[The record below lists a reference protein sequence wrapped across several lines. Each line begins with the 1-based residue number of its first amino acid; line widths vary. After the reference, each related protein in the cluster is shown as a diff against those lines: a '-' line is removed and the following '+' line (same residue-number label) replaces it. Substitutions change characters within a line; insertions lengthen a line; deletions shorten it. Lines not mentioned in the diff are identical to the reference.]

1 MKVFEPA
8 PYNTRK
14 VIVSSNIAET
24 GVTIEGVSF
33 VVDCCLTK
41 ITLFDNDS
49 NCDHLITIPASK
61 ANCAQ
66 RAGRAGRVKP
76 GKCFRLCTAEF
87 FETNLVEQLS
97 PEIERCDP
105 TELILKLKGL
115 GVRNVLEFDYV
126 SPPSIDKVR
135 TSLGSLFALGALDKQ
150 ANLTVEGEYMV
161 EFNIDPRFTR
171 AILAANSE
179 DRRVA
184 DELIS
189 IAAVMAVSKELH
201 ITAGTD
207 PFSISKAKK
216 K

>member
-1 MKVFEPA
+1 M
-8 PYNTRK
+8 
-14 VIVSSNIAET
+14 
-24 GVTIEGVSF
+24 
-33 VVDCCLTK
+33 
-41 ITLFDNDS
+41 
-49 NCDHLITIPASK
+49 
-61 ANCAQ
+61 
-66 RAGRAGRVKP
+66 
-76 GKCFRLCTAEF
+76 
-87 FETNLVEQLS
+87 
-97 PEIERCDP
+97 
-105 TELILKLKGL
+105 KGL

-135 TSLGSLFALGALDKQ
+135 TSLESLFALGALDKQ

-171 AILAANSE
+171 SIFAANSE